1 MVKDKKIQKIIKGI
15 VDEIVKEYK
24 PEKIIL
30 FGSYAY
36 GNPTRDSDIDMLIIK
51 RTKKK
56 SMDRW
61 VFLKMLTHD
70 PDRGIPFT
78 PFVFTP
84 SELKQRLS
92 MGDDFIKS
100 ILEKGIILYKKN
112 AGLGA
117 PPIIRR

>member
-1 MVKDKKIQKIIKGI
+1 MVKDKRTQKIIKGI
-15 VDEIVKEYK
+15 AKKIAREYK

-70 PDRGIPFT
+70 PERGIPFSPLVYT
-78 PFVFTP
+78 PK
-84 SELKQRLS
+84 ELQYRLS
-92 MGDDFIKS
+92 LGDQFIKE
-100 ILEKGIILYKKN
+100 IITKGKVLYERK
-112 AGLGA
+112 
-117 PPIIRR
+117 